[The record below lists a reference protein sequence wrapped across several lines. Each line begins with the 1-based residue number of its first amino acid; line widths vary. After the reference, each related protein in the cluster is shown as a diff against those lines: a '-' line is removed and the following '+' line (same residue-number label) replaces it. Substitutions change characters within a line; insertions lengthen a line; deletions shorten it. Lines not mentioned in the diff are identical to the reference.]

1 MLGLDEL
8 DRLESLLQREMPN
21 RWTEVITRLNRTGE
35 LSQLVDLLG
44 ISSKVKA
51 VDDYTPLRSG
61 KILVIGGSNVKE
73 KELYA
78 IGRDL
83 GIEKSRFELYLD
95 YKEIQ
100 KFNFRKI
107 QYQPKY
113 SLVLVGPMP
122 HSTTGKGDFDSTI
135 TALECEPGYPPV
147 IRLGKNQLKI
157 SKSDL
162 KDKLHYA
169 IERGLIVT

>member
-44 ISSKVKA
+44 ISSKVKEF
-51 VDDYTPLRSG
+51 DDYTPLRSG

-83 GIEKSRFELYLD
+83 GIEKSLF
-95 YKEIQ
+95 
-100 KFNFRKI
+100 
-107 QYQPKY
+107 
-113 SLVLVGPMP
+113 
-122 HSTTGKGDFDSTI
+122 
-135 TALECEPGYPPV
+135 
-147 IRLGKNQLKI
+147 
-157 SKSDL
+157 
-162 KDKLHYA
+162 
-169 IERGLIVT
+169 